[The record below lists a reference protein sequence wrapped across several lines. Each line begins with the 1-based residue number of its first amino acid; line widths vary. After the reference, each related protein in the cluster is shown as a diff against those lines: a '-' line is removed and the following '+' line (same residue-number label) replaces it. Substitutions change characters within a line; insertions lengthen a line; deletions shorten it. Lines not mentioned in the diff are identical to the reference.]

1 MKNIALCFYGLSRAN
16 IYCWKTIQDKLID
29 SPLNRTIKFSIF
41 IHTWQEPV
49 GASSAQVKES
59 STSEVVLKF
68 LAFQFSQNCSKIQ
81 SIQIDNQVQHKPEI
95 VEASWGAV
103 NRSNAINA
111 HLSIGSVLD
120 QANRAPIKFDGYL
133 CIRTDA
139 FLMNDLDVSQ
149 CSQNFMHSGRV
160 INDTVEVEDLF
171 FYVPSNAI
179 KPFLR
184 MRYDTQDV
192 NFWSRNIYNFLLY
205 TANFANLKV
214 HRFNVTY
221 SDGAT
226 IWRPGLRWKLSLL
239 KVMFVKHIKSMW
251 KKQKA
256 SH

>member
-16 IYCWKTIQDKLID
+16 IHCWKTIQKKLIE
-29 SPLNRTIKFSIF
+29 SELNRNIQFSIF

-59 STSEVVLKF
+59 SSAEVVLKF
-68 LAFQFSQNCSKIQ
+68 LAFQFSQNCSKMQ

-139 FLMNDLDVSQ
+139 FLMNDLDVTQ
-149 CSQNFMHSGRV
+149 CAQNFMHSGRI
-160 INDTVEVEDLF
+160 INDNIEVEDLF
-171 FYVPSNAI
+171 FYIPSNAL

-184 MRYDTQDV
+184 MQYDVQDAK
-192 NFWSRNIYNFLLY
+192 FWSRNIYNFLIH
-205 TANFANLKV
+205 TASQANLKV
-214 HRFNVTY
+214 HSFNVTY
-221 SDGAT
+221 SGGAT
-226 IWRPGLRWKLSLL
+226 IWRPGWRWKLSLL
-239 KVMFVKHIKSMW
+239 KVMSLKNLKLMRIK
-251 KKQKA
+251 KY
-256 SH
+256 